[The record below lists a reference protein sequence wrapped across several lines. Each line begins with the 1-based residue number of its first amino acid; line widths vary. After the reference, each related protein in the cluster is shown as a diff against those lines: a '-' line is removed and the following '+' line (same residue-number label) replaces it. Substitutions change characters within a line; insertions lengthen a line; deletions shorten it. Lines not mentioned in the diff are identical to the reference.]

1 MASRQSSRKPAHP
14 IVQAENDPFHPM
26 ASTSEITRGTE
37 PKPKQKGSIP
47 VPVGVEA
54 SPPPPVL
61 TPHPPHAYVAASEL
75 ACLEQRLTKMLE
87 QRLEEQTAPVWD
99 GPIDVSSPESANRH
113 DSDEDDSVWQAS
125 QDSVESSN
133 VQSMT
138 RHGSKRTRVSSETK
152 DSEVSEGDDY
162 TRARKRANAK
172 HTSVKT
178 KKSKK
183 SKKKRRQSF
192 SSSSPSDSSSEEDTD
207 SDTNHRGP
215 LAKELDLAAKKRP
228 TKPDKKVR
236 LCTLLRT
243 ALEGHLNTFKPAEVI
258 IRGAEKFTGI
268 KGIEASCPKEMDV
281 EVPMSDEKKKGE
293 HIMFTAQR
301 AILAAMTAILPV
313 ANRMLKENVFTS
325 LASDLNKGIEL
336 LAAASTFLNYRRYE
350 NVYKAVTTEAG
361 KELTRSKKVKDKN
374 GKEFTLFLAPK
385 PIKGKALD
393 KSKMFGGQIPA
404 LLKQVESGS
413 KCGRQMA
420 PSGRR
425 DSFSSSGRGRQPR
438 GDFRRRQSFRGGRHT
453 FGQSYRG
460 RGQARATS
468 NWTEYNRNTQPF
480 RQNQAGNQNKQQ
492 GFPKGGT
499 K

>member
-1 MASRQSSRKPAHP
+1 MASRQSSRKPAHSN
-14 IVQAENDPFHPM
+14 VQTESEAVQPSSSASEN
-26 ASTSEITRGTE
+26 TRGPD
-37 PKPKQKGSIP
+37 PKPKQKGSLP
-47 VPVGVEA
+47 VPVGVEE

-61 TPHPPHAYVAASEL
+61 TPHPVYVAASDL
-75 ACLEQRLTKMLE
+75 AGLEKRLTKLLE
-87 QRLEEQTAPVWD
+87 QRLEEQTAPAWD
-99 GPIDVSSPESANRH
+99 GPVDASSPESDYRQ
-113 DSDEDDSVWQAS
+113 DSDGEDSVWHAS
-125 QDSVESSN
+125 QDSVESVN
-133 VQSMT
+133 VQS
-138 RHGSKRTRVSSETK
+138 GNKQGLKRTRGSSETK
-152 DSEVSEGDDY
+152 DSEISEGDDY
-162 TRARKRANAK
+162 TRARKKANAK
-172 HTSVKT
+172 HNSTKA

-183 SKKKRRQSF
+183 SKKKRKHSF
-192 SSSSPSDSSSEEDTD
+192 SSSSSSDSSSEEDTD
-207 SDTNHRGP
+207 SDTNHTGP

-293 HIMFTAQR
+293 HIMFTTQR
-301 AILAAMTAILPV
+301 AILAALTAILPV

-350 NVYKAVTTEAG
+350 NVFKAVTTEAG

-374 GKEFTLFLAPK
+374 GKEFTLFLGPK

-393 KSKMFGGQIPA
+393 KTKMFGGQIPA

-420 PSGRR
+420 PTGRR

-438 GDFRRRQSFRGGRHT
+438 SDFRRRQPFRGGRHA
-453 FGQSYRG
+453 FGQTYRG

-492 GFPKGGT
+492 GFLKGGT